1 MIYQGN
7 HFTTSCKNLENCEET
22 EVMRRE
28 VEKRR
33 GLAARPVAALWV
45 VGGGGES
52 WRAAGLRDGSL
63 ERPGGAAKRQAGRIA
78 STS

>member
-1 MIYQGN
+1 
-7 HFTTSCKNLENCEET
+7 
-22 EVMRRE
+22 MRRD

-45 VGGGGES
+45 VGGGGKS
-52 WRAAGLRDGSL
+52 HGRAAGLRNGSL
-63 ERPGGAAKRQAGRIA
+63 ERPGGAAKGQAGRVA